1 MATLVLGDR
10 TLVFLDALATALGQH
25 RYAVRV
31 VTSSRADMIAAVGR
45 ERPDACLVDRSPDTD
60 EDAARTIG
68 GARAASSGTAVLV
81 LGADPGQ
88 VAVNRALTAGASGYV
103 HQSRG
108 LDDVIQALDGIQR
121 GSTVIDVPE
130 NDMVRRSSE
139 AEASRRLASR
149 LTSRERECMLL
160 LLEGLDTTG
169 MVKRL
174 GVSRTTV
181 RTHLQSVLTKLGVHS
196 RLEAASL
203 AVRHRLPDIWLE
215 EQQAGP
221 CTVRAINLRR
231 APVPRREQLALT
243 GSARA

>member
-10 TLVFLDALATALGQH
+10 SLVFLDALATALGQRGH
-25 RYAVRV
+25 AVRV
-31 VTSSRADMIAAVGR
+31 VASSRADMVAAVGR

-68 GARAASSGTAVLV
+68 AARAANSATAVLV
-81 LGADPGQ
+81 LGANPGPA
-88 VAVNRALTAGASGYV
+88 AVNRSLAAGASGYV

-108 LDDVIQALDGIQR
+108 LDAVVEALESIGR
-121 GSTVIDVPE
+121 GGTVIDVPE
-130 NDMVRRSSE
+130 DAAVRRSSE
-139 AEASRRLASR
+139 TDASRRLAAR
-149 LTSRERECMLL
+149 LTSRERECLLL

-215 EQQAGP
+215 EQSVT
-221 CTVRAINLRR
+221 CTVRAIAPRRGPALRR
-231 APVPRREQLALT
+231 ELLAST
-243 GSARA
+243 ASGRA